1 LTGIILLNNFSSEF
15 YTDGVK
21 FTNLTPFLVAIK
33 FLVAKLHLESIIF
46 IFNAFISNLDFSDSN
61 LRNLY
66 QKMKI
71 FYQYISKG

>member
-1 LTGIILLNNFSSEF
+1 MTEIILLNNFSSEF

-46 IFNAFISNLDFSDSN
+46 IFNA
-61 LRNLY
+61 LY
-66 QKMKI
+66 LK
-71 FYQYISKG
+71 FRF